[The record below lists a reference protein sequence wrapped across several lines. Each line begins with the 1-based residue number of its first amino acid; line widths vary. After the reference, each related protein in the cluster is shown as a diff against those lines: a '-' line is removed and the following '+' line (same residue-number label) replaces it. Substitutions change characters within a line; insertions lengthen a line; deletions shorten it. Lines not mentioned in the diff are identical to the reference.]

1 MKAVTAQ
8 QMRELDAAA
17 TRDFGILSI
26 ILMENAALGVL
37 EECRGESFRIFCG
50 RGNNGGDGF
59 CLARH
64 LFLAGKE
71 VEVVTVC
78 GEDAYTG
85 DAKTNFEII
94 KKLGVMI
101 TPVEK
106 ADPGR
111 EFDMAVD
118 ALLGTG
124 CKKAPEGAY
133 LAAVRLFNQMKGA
146 KLCVDM
152 PTGVCADTGAGVW
165 RSGQRRCNG
174 NACPSENWASNLSG
188 GGICRAGSGEG
199 HRIPAQAVD
208 QAGILTE
215 VLEETLPARR
225 PNTIK
230 EPTAARRWWQVRWDG
245 GAAHL
250 CSAAC
255 VKGGAGLVTVFCPKS
270 ILGAVSVKN
279 TEAMAFGL
287 PDDGAALGV
296 GAFAAMKEQL
306 LASDAILVGCGL
318 RAVPGVKEAV
328 KGILSLK
335 KPCVLDADAI
345 NVLDKDASLDGCV
358 ITPHPGEMARL
369 LGVSVSQVEQNRL
382 AVAAD
387 FAKKSG
393 AVVVLKGART
403 VISAPDGKTRIN
415 VLGNAGMATG
425 GAGDV
430 LAGAGVRFP
439 GSGVFAL

>member
-1 MKAVTAQ
+1 
-8 QMRELDAAA
+8 
-17 TRDFGILSI
+17 
-26 ILMENAALGVL
+26 
-37 EECRGESFRIFCG
+37 
-50 RGNNGGDGF
+50 
-59 CLARH
+59 
-64 LFLAGKE
+64 
-71 VEVVTVC
+71 
-78 GEDAYTG
+78 
-85 DAKTNFEII
+85 
-94 KKLGVMI
+94 
-101 TPVEK
+101 
-106 ADPGR
+106 
-111 EFDMAVD
+111 MA
-118 ALLGTG
+118 
-124 CKKAPEGAY
+124 
-133 LAAVRLFNQMKGA
+133 
-146 KLCVDM
+146 
-152 PTGVCADTGAGVW
+152 
-165 RSGQRRCNG
+165 
-174 NACPSENWASNLSG
+174 
-188 GGICRAGSGEG
+188 
-199 HRIPAQAVD
+199 
-208 QAGILTE
+208 
-215 VLEETLPARR
+215 
-225 PNTIK
+225 
-230 EPTAARRWWQVRWDG
+230 

-430 LAGAGVRFP
+430 LAGLVCAFLAQGFSPFEAACKGVYAHALAGDLAKAFVGEYAMGASDILQNLAP
-439 GSGVFAL
+439 ALMKMQERGERNDE